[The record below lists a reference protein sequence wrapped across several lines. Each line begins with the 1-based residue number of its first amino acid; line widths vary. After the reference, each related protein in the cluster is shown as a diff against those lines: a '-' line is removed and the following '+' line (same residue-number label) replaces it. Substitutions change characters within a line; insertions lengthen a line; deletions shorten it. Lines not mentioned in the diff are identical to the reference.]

1 MKIGKIR
8 REYLGKFV
16 LDLGKMIFAGTVV
29 AQFFHEKGLSPI
41 ILIFGILATVITV
54 ILGLLIIPE
63 EENL

>member
-8 REYLGKFV
+8 RENPGKFV
-16 LDLGKMIFAGTVV
+16 LDLGKMTFAGSVV
-29 AQFFHEKGLSPI
+29 AQFFPEKGLSPI

-63 EENL
+63 EE

>member
-8 REYLGKFV
+8 REIFGKFI

-29 AQFFHEKGLSPI
+29 AQFFPEKVLSAV

-54 ILGLLIIPE
+54 ILGLSIIPE
-63 EENL
+63 EE